1 MTTRLLLTTV
11 ALATAAHAFNASGQR
26 WPAGEVRFQLSL
38 PPLSSPLSDGSG
50 SWNSVVEDAMAIWNA
65 NVTAVRLTATRDSTA
80 PVGEGNGVNNV
91 IFSTSVY
98 GSPWGNRVVGITLQ
112 RYDTRSNRY
121 QEGDVLFNS
130 GVRWDSYRGE
140 LRSQGGE
147 SMNDLRRVALH
158 ELGHALGLNHP
169 DDIGQAVTAIMN
181 ARSSDLDTL
190 AADDVSGAKSLYD
203 NPAAAASIL
212 SFTGSSSY
220 EFLGSELTLS
230 IGSLR
235 NQGDAASGTVRIDL
249 WASTEPFT
257 NGVPAGAILM
267 GRHTLA
273 APIAANSSLAAFTA
287 KTAFTNLPDG
297 SYNTFLT
304 LNESVGG
311 AAFAVRDV
319 LRFGGFLNLG
329 PARAPT
335 ITAQPATQAVA
346 PGSSASFTVTAAG
359 TQPFTYQWRK
369 DGSAIAGATNRTL
382 TLAAVTPAAAGTY
395 SVLVTNA
402 QGSAASA
409 TAGLTIAD
417 GGNPGRLVNM
427 SIRTVA
433 GSGDDTLIVGVGLG
447 GAGTSGNKAMLIRA
461 VGPTLGA
468 FGVGGALADTEMT
481 VYRGETIVARNDDW
495 GGGFNF
501 SSVGAFDFLGTP
513 PRDSAIYNPA
523 LASGSYSVQILGK
536 GGATGVALAEIYDAS
551 SGTFNRTAPRLVN
564 VSART
569 QVGTGDSILIAGFA
583 IGGSTPVRLLIRAVG
598 PTLGAFGVGGVL
610 ADPKLEVLSGSTKI
624 SENDNWL
631 AEDAATFGT
640 VGAFNLTARSLD
652 AALVTTL
659 APGTYTAQI
668 SGVRSTTGVALVEI
682 YELP

>member
-1 MTTRLLLTTV
+1 MKTRFLLTAV

-38 PPLSSPLSDGSG
+38 PPLSTPLSDGSG
-50 SWNSVVEDAMAIWNA
+50 SWNAVIENAMTIWNA

-80 PVGEGNGVNNV
+80 PVGEGNGVSNV
-91 IFSTSVY
+91 VFSTSVY
-98 GSPWGNRVVGITLQ
+98 GAPWGNRVLGLTLQ

-121 QEGDVLFNS
+121 QEADILFNS
-130 GVRWDSYRGE
+130 GVSWDSYRGA
-140 LRSQGGE
+140 LRTQGGE
-147 SMNDLRRVALH
+147 SVAEFRRVALH

-169 DDIGQAVTAIMN
+169 DDVGQSVTAIMN

-190 AADDVSGAKSLYD
+190 AADDISGAKTIYDTSAPASL
-203 NPAAAASIL
+203 L
-212 SFTGSSSY
+212 GFTGSSSY
-220 EFLGSELTLS
+220 EFLGNELTLS

-287 KTAFTNLPDG
+287 KTAFTNPPDG

-319 LRFGGFLNLG
+319 LRFSGFLNLG
-329 PARAPT
+329 PAKAPT
-335 ITAQPATQAVA
+335 ITAQPATQAVV
-346 PGSSASFTVTAAG
+346 PGSSASFTVTATG

-369 DGSAIAGATNRTL
+369 DGSALAGATQRTL
-382 TLAAVTPAAAGTY
+382 TLATITPSSAGAY
-395 SVLVTNA
+395 SVVVANA

-409 TAGLTIAD
+409 PANLTIAD

-447 GAGTSGNKAMLIRA
+447 GGGTSGNKAVLIRA

-481 VYRGETIVARNDDW
+481 VYRGDTIVARNDDW

-551 SGTFNRTAPRLVN
+551 SGAFNRTAPRLVN